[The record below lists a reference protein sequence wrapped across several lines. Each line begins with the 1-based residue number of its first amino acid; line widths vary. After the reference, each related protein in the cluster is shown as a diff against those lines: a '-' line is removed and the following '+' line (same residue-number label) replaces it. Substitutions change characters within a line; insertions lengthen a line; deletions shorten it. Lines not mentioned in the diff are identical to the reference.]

1 MQKAPDKNIRGKL
14 FRILK
19 VPVTKLSDPI
29 WNICHTTYV
38 FFSHPDYTVG
48 SGFTPDQLLSQV
60 TDCLL
65 FRSEDQNHRRSGIYI
80 AVSPCPEEFLILFTQ
95 LLYAFTLELSIPVSE
110 KNYPFSFI
118 VSWIRCFFRSTLMT
132 FTSTISPTL
141 TTSNGCLMNLS
152 LIWEMCT
159 SPS

>member
-1 MQKAPDKNIRGKL
+1 MEHMSYYIRL
-14 FRILK
+14 LLSSRLYCRFRIHTGSAALAGHG
-19 VPVTKLSDPI
+19 LSA
-29 WNICHTTYV
+29 
-38 FFSHPDYTVG
+38 
-48 SGFTPDQLLSQV
+48 L
-60 TDCLL
+60 
-65 FRSEDQNHRRSGIYI
+65 RSEDQNHRRSGIYI
-80 AVSPCPEEFLILFTQ
+80 AVSPCPEEFLILFTR

-110 KNYPFSFI
+110 KIYPFSFI